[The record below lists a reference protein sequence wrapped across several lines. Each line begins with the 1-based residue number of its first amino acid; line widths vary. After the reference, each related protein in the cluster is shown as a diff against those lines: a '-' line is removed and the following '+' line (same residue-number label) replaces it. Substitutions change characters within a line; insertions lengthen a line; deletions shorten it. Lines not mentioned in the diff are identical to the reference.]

1 MGTQFVVQLENRPG
15 ALAQFARALAERGV
29 NIVHCAAGGA
39 GALGYAIIETQD
51 DEAARDVLRST
62 GLPFVEGTPITVEL
76 VDEPGA
82 LAELA
87 ERLAVAGVGIHGL
100 LVVGRRGAN
109 VLVAVTVDDEAAARA
124 VFDLVPPPA

>member
-39 GALGYAIIETQD
+39 GAIGYAIFETQD
-51 DEAARDVLRST
+51 DEAARAVLRST

-76 VDEPGA
+76 VDRPGA
-82 LAELA
+82 LAEVT
-87 ERLAVAGVGIHGL
+87 ERLGAAGVAIHGL
-100 LVVGRRGAN
+100 LVVGRRGSS

-124 VFDLVPPPA
+124 ILDGPPAQV